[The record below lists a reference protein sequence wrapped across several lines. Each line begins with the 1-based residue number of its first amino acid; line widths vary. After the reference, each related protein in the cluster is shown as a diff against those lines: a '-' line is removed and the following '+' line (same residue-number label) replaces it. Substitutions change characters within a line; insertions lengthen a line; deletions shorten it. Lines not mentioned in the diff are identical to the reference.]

1 MCPFQLGHKLIH
13 LEQKLAVAVFA
24 FKQEARDKF
33 FAKGTHTIE
42 TFRCEMPSRGYPVY
56 SIVKEPCC
64 VTRFRIPPAAAS
76 QQIACWPAAPDG
88 SEVENTGL
96 EPVTSGLQSRRSP
109 N

>member
-13 LEQKLAVAVFA
+13 LEQKLAVAVFM
-24 FKQEARDKF
+24 FKQEARDKELKARTLKHF
-33 FAKGTHTIE
+33 GY
-42 TFRCEMPSRGYPVY
+42 EMPSRGYPVY

-64 VTRFRIPPAAAS
+64 VTRCRFPSAAAS
-76 QQIACWPAAPDG
+76 QQSACWPAAADG